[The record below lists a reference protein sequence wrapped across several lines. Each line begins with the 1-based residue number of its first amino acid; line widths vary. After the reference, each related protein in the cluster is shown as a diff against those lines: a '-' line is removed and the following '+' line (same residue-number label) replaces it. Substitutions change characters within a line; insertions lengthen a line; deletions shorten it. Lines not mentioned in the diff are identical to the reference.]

1 GYVVPVRAVLAIDLD
16 GVEVRVQEL
25 GDLEVLVGLLLH
37 DVAPVAGGVA
47 DAEQHRPPLAPRGR
61 EGLVAPRAPVDG
73 VVRVL
78 EEVRARL
85 EDQAVRVAR
94 RAGRAEVMRAGRGL
108 GGALPRRPCE
118 AARERRLERA
128 GAGQRP

>member
-1 GYVVPVRAVLAIDLD
+1 D
-16 GVEVRVQEL
+16 EVRVQEL

-47 DAEQHRPPLAPRGR
+47 DAEQHGPPLAPRGR
-61 EGLVAPRAPVDG
+61 EGLLAPRMPVDG

-85 EDQAVRVAR
+85 EDEAVRVAR
-94 RAGRAEVMRAGRGL
+94 RPVGAEVR
-108 GGALPRRPCE
+108 
-118 AARERRLERA
+118 RA
-128 GAGQRP
+128 GAGLGGPLPRGAAEAAGARRPEALGRGAAA